1 VPQLTEE
8 QFLEITNSH
17 NPKKF
22 SNIIEKIVVDDGI
35 RYVDAIM
42 EYCEDKDIDID
53 IVPKLLTQSLRDKI
67 HAEALDYNFF
77 PKIGQLPI

>member
-1 VPQLTEE
+1 
-8 QFLEITNSH
+8 
-17 NPKKF
+17 
-22 SNIIEKIVVDDGI
+22 
-35 RYVDAIM
+35 M